1 MSCLKSNG
9 CFNFSLKLRS
19 WSFSTGAWS
28 VRRNSRS
35 KQFPRKYRDGFDGA
49 FLADNACPDKRLPHH
64 QFRMDRSFGERPTR
78 FLALLLAVRV
88 DAAGGLVLLPA
99 TGRLVLLLFGFVPA
113 DKAACCCTQDTM
125 MAGIV
130 PCHAADESALEAAF
144 G

>member
-1 MSCLKSNG
+1 MVSPPEQPEQAVSAHV
-9 CFNFSLKLRS
+9 SR
-19 WSFSTGAWS
+19 W
-28 VRRNSRS
+28 VRWR
-35 KQFPRKYRDGFDGA
+35 FPGRH
-49 FLADNACPDKRLPHH
+49 NACPDKRLPHP

-99 TGRLVLLLFGFVPA
+99 TGGLVLLLFGFVPA